1 MSNSDIATE
10 HWLKAR
16 FYRQVKALLGLAW
29 PATLSRIGVIFLGTV
44 DTLMIGHYSTQ
55 QLAYLNLGSNTIVL
69 LVLVATIGL
78 LIGTLI
84 KTADAYGRED
94 YEGAGQVWNR
104 ALPYAF
110 GVGIIS
116 LIVCLPGNWIFT
128 NVGLDA
134 EVSYEGGLVM
144 MVLGFGLPSY
154 IIYVHSIFFLEG
166 IEKPKVGMYM
176 MLGANLVNVFLNYI
190 LIYGLYGLPEM
201 GAVGS
206 AWASTIGRVLLAIAI
221 VIYMLRAT
229 SLEKYKL
236 VFKWNP
242 QWRMWAHQ
250 RELGYAASIS
260 LGAEVSAFA
269 ALSIFAGWMGT
280 LELAAWGI
288 VMNVLTLGFMV
299 AAGMGVAASV
309 RVGIS
314 KSREDYSDAG
324 LAGWTAVLLGGIGL
338 TIVALI
344 LYFLSVEITQFYTND
359 TEVIYFTAPLLVF
372 MGVVLFFD
380 GEQAILASS
389 LRGFGESW
397 VPMGLQIVAYWGV
410 LIPLSYYLSIPY
422 GRGAIGLLEAV
433 LVAGLVSCALQGFY
447 FKYLTSGSKLHT

>member
-1 MSNSDIATE
+1 
-10 HWLKAR
+10 
-16 FYRQVKALLGLAW
+16 
-29 PATLSRIGVIFLGTV
+29 
-44 DTLMIGHYSTQ
+44 
-55 QLAYLNLGSNTIVL
+55 
-69 LVLVATIGL
+69 
-78 LIGTLI
+78 
-84 KTADAYGRED
+84 
-94 YEGAGQVWNR
+94 
-104 ALPYAF
+104 
-110 GVGIIS
+110 
-116 LIVCLPGNWIFT
+116 
-128 NVGLDA
+128 
-134 EVSYEGGLVM
+134 
-144 MVLGFGLPSY
+144 
-154 IIYVHSIFFLEG
+154 
-166 IEKPKVGMYM
+166 
-176 MLGANLVNVFLNYI
+176 VNVFLNYI

>member
-1 MSNSDIATE
+1 MLNSEITSE

-16 FYRQVKALLGLAW
+16 FYRQVRALLGLAW

-94 YEGAGQVWNR
+94 YEAAGQVWNR
-104 ALPYAF
+104 AIPYAF
-110 GVGIIS
+110 GVGVIS
-116 LIVCLPGNWIFT
+116 LIICLPGNWIFSLA
-128 NVGLDA
+128 GLDP
-134 EVSYEGGLVM
+134 VLSHEGGLVM

-176 MLGANLVNVFLNYI
+176 MVGANLINVFLNYV
-190 LIYGLYGLPEM
+190 LIYGTFGMPEM

-221 VIYMLRAT
+221 VIYMLSST
-229 SLEKYKL
+229 DLSKYKL
-236 VFKWNP
+236 SIKWQP
-242 QWRMWAHQ
+242 KWRTWAHQ

-269 ALSIFAGWMGT
+269 ALSIFAGWLGT

-288 VMNVLTLGFMV
+288 VMNVLTLGFMI
-299 AAGMGVAASV
+299 AAGMGVATSV

-314 KSREDYSDAG
+314 KSRNDYSDAA
-324 LAGWTAVLLGGIGL
+324 LAGWTGVLLGGIGL
-338 TIVALI
+338 IFAAII

-359 TEVIYFTAPLLVF
+359 KEVIYFTAPLLVF
-372 MGVVLFFD
+372 MGVALIVD

-389 LRGFGESW
+389 LRGLGESW
-397 VPMGLQIVAYWGV
+397 GPMGLQIVAYWV
-410 LIPLSYYLSIPY
+410 VMIPLSYYLSIPAE
-422 GRGAIGLLEAV
+422 RGAMGLLEAV
-433 LVAGLVSCALQGFY
+433 FVAGVVSCILQGLY
-447 FKYLTSGSKLHT
+447 FRHLTSGANYKA

>member
-1 MSNSDIATE
+1 MSNAETKTE

-16 FYRQVKALLGLAW
+16 FYRQVRALLGIAW

-44 DTLMIGHYSTQ
+44 DTLMIGHYSTK

-94 YEGAGQVWNR
+94 YEAAGQVWNR

-116 LIVCLPGNWIFT
+116 LLVCLPGNWMFSQA
-128 NVGLDA
+128 GLETDL
-134 EVSYEGGLVM
+134 SYEGGLVM

-176 MLGANLVNVFLNYI
+176 MLAANALNVFLNYI
-190 LIYGLYGLPEM
+190 LIYGAYGFPEM

-206 AWASTIGRVLLAIAI
+206 AWASTIGRVLLAVAI
-221 VIYMLRAT
+221 VVYMLHAAG
-229 SLEKYKL
+229 LKKYKL
-236 VFKWNP
+236 SFKWQP
-242 QWRMWAHQ
+242 QWSQWAHQ
-250 RELGYAASIS
+250 RVLGYAASIS

-288 VMNVLTLGFMV
+288 VMNVLTLGFMI

-314 KSREDYSDAG
+314 KARDDYSDAA

-338 TIVALI
+338 SIAGAI
-344 LYFLSVEITQFYTND
+344 FYFFSVEITQIYTND
-359 TEVIYFTAPLLVF
+359 QEMILFTAPLLVF
-372 MGVVLFFD
+372 LGVALLFD

-397 VPMGLQIVAYWGV
+397 IPMRLQLVAFWGV
-410 LIPLSYYLSIPY
+410 MIPLSYYLSIPAGY
-422 GRGAIGLLEAV
+422 GVGGLIMAV
-433 LVAGLVSCALQGFY
+433 FVAGVVSCTLQGLY
-447 FKYLTSGSKLHT
+447 FKRITS